1 MLSHRFA
8 SHCCET
14 LFTYAAPLV
23 SAELTSSKRK
33 DSSSLQ
39 DANDVHVSLENLF
52 LYTLAELEGNI
63 GFLLTDRYASHALRV
78 LLLVLSGERITTEA
92 TKHLLHSKRKEGIPN
107 GGPVKRSEQQSE
119 DKPTEEKRTVPKA
132 FSAAL
137 EKLIRDSVAGLDT
150 ASLRALATHPSANPT
165 LQLLLTI
172 ELTHYG
178 KQRAK
183 EDKSIIKTLLPDDP
197 FTADC
202 ESAGF
207 ISGLVYDSIGAHL
220 VERIIEH
227 APAKLFKSLYNNFF
241 KERLASHAKNEVA
254 TYVVCRILCRL
265 GHDDLL
271 EAHEI
276 LLPVIPILL
285 ERHWTSLTRALIER
299 CTVREVDTQA
309 IAATIDR
316 TYQGPDGFDVRK
328 LLHVDHKVE
337 GKVDAVTAISGED
350 AFLSRPGGP
359 SKVHFNILAQ
369 AMLIIPG
376 SLSALILDA
385 VIALEADTLISMAQD
400 HVVSRTLQKACTS
413 QNASMIQRRKLV
425 QRFYGNFGDMS
436 MDKSASR
443 LVDCIWE
450 GTHGLAFIRE
460 RIAEELFE
468 NEAELRNSP
477 SGRAVWKNWKMDLYK
492 RRRAEW
498 VTQCRNKA
506 GNDGFQSFSELDE
519 APDKKPAA
527 NGKTALQLARERHVA
542 NKAKKAK
549 EESARGRTMARSAAN
564 THATGS
570 NRTSTA
576 A

>member
-23 SAELTSSKRK
+23 SQELTSTKRK
-33 DSSSLQ
+33 DGTALQ

-78 LLLVLSGERITTEA
+78 LLLVLSGDPVTTEA
-92 TKHLLHSKRKEGIPN
+92 TKNLLHSRRKEGISS
-107 GGPVKRSEQQSE
+107 GGPVKPSEQ
-119 DKPTEEKRTVPKA
+119 PAEEGKRAVPKS
-132 FSAAL
+132 FSVAL

-165 LQLLLTI
+165 LQLLLAI
-172 ELTHYG
+172 ELSYYG

-183 EDKSIIKTLLPDDP
+183 VSKSIIRTLLPDDP
-197 FTADC
+197 FAADC

-227 APAKLFKSLYNNFF
+227 APAKLFKSLYSNFF
-241 KERLASHAKNEVA
+241 KERLVTHAKNEVA

-271 EAHEI
+271 EAHEM
-276 LLPVIPILL
+276 LLPVVPTLL
-285 ERHWTSLTRALIER
+285 KRHWTSLTRALIER
-299 CTVREVDTQA
+299 CNVREIDTQA
-309 IAATIDR
+309 IAARIDE
-316 TYQGPDGFDVRK
+316 TYQGSEGFDVTK
-328 LLHVDHKVE
+328 MLHLDYKPE
-337 GKVDAVTAISGED
+337 SKAELVTTVNGED
-350 AFLSRPGGP
+350 AYLSRPGGP

-376 SLSALILDA
+376 PLSTMILDA
-385 VIALEADTLISMAQD
+385 VIALESPTLLTMAQD
-400 HVVSRTLQKACTS
+400 HVVSRTLQSACTS
-413 QNASMIQRRKLV
+413 KNASMIQRRKLV
-425 QRFYGNFGDMS
+425 QRFYGRFGEMS
-436 MDKSASR
+436 LDKSASR
-443 LVDCIWE
+443 VVDCIWE
-450 GTHGLAFIRE
+450 GTQGLAFIRE

-468 NEAELRNSP
+468 NEAELRNTP

-506 GNDGFQSFSELDE
+506 GNDGFQSFSELDD
-519 APDKKPAA
+519 AVPKTTSH
-527 NGKTALQLARERHVA
+527 NGKTPLQLARERHA
-542 NKAKKAK
+542 ATKARKAK
-549 EESARGRTMARSAAN
+549 EENARGRTMARSSAADAS
-564 THATGS
+564 ATGS
-570 NRTSTA
+570 NRTTA
-576 A
+576 TT

>member
-1 MLSHRFA
+1 MHMLSHRFA

-23 SAELTSSKRK
+23 SEEMTSGKRK
-33 DSSSLQ
+33 DSTSLQ
-39 DANDVHVSLENLF
+39 DANDVHVSLENLY

-78 LLLVLSGERITTEA
+78 LLLVLSGEPITTEA
-92 TKHLLHSKRKEGIPN
+92 TKHLLHSKRKEGVPN
-107 GGPVKRSEQQSE
+107 GGPVKATEQ
-119 DKPTEEKRTVPKA
+119 PAEEKRVVPKS

-227 APAKLFKSLYNNFF
+227 APAKLFKNLYSNFF

-265 GHDDLL
+265 GHDDLK

-276 LLPVIPILL
+276 LLPVVPILL

-299 CTVREVDTQA
+299 CTVREIDTQP
-309 IAATIDR
+309 IAETIGQ

-328 LLHVDHKVE
+328 LLHMDHKPE
-337 GKVDAVTAISGED
+337 GKSELVTPVSGED

-369 AMLIIPG
+369 AMLVIPG

-385 VIALEADTLISMAQD
+385 VIALESATLIGMAQD

-436 MDKSASR
+436 LDKSASR

-468 NEAELRNSP
+468 NEADLRNSP

-492 RRRAEW
+492 RKRGEW
-498 VTQCRNKA
+498 ITQCRNKA
-506 GNDGFQSFSELDE
+506 GNDGFQSFSEIDE
-519 APDKKPAA
+519 APGGKNAPT

-549 EESARGRTMARSAAN
+549 EENARGRTMARNATNAN
-564 THATGS
+564 ATGS
-570 NRTSTA
+570 NRTSTTA
-576 A
+576 